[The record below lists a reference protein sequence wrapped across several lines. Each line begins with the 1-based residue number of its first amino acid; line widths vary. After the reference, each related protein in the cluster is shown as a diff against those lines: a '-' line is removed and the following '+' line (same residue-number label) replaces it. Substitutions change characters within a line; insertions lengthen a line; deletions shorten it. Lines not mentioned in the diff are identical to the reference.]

1 MKSDNEKLIRSTQL
15 LRSFWRVQKNIV
27 RFVQKTAVENGLSV
41 PQYTVLMTII
51 LHKEMTQKM
60 VGEQTFLPKSTLS
73 YAVDRLVQE
82 GFLSRQQVKGNRRE
96 MQLSIT
102 NEGEAFLKKIHLQD
116 GGVHQLFQAAME
128 QLTDKQY
135 EELLESHLLLSTY
148 LETQAAADQGGK

>member
-73 YAVDRLVQE
+73 YAVDGLVQE
-82 GFLSRQQVKGNRRE
+82 GFLNRQQVKGNRRE

-148 LETQAAADQGGK
+148 LETQAADQGGK

>member
-73 YAVDRLVQE
+73 YAVDGLVQE
-82 GFLSRQQVKGNRRE
+82 GFLSRQKVKGNRRE

-116 GGVHQLFQAAME
+116 GGIHQLFQAAME

-135 EELLESHLLLSTY
+135 EELLESHLLLSNY
-148 LETQAAADQGGK
+148 LETQAADQGGN

>member
-27 RFVQKTAVENGLSV
+27 RFVQKTAMENGLSV

-73 YAVDRLVQE
+73 YAVDGLVQE
-82 GFLSRQQVKGNRRE
+82 GLLSRQQVEGNRRE
-96 MQLSIT
+96 MQLTIT

-116 GGVHQLFQAAME
+116 GGIHQLFQAAME

-148 LETQAAADQGGK
+148 LETQAADQGGK